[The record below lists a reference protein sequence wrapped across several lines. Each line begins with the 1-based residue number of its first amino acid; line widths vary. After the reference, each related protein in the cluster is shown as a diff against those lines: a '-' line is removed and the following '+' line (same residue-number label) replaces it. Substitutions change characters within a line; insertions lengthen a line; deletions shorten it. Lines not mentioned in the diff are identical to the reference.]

1 MGEPISYMPD
11 RRTKASREES
21 ERRKLVRGL
30 QLFFLS
36 PAAFVVFALATQSV
50 WAAAVLGFAVLTV
63 NQVHLERSAPYL
75 TGFELPLP
83 LYLRGVL
90 TGNVGAFVATIVGV
104 TLGFQALEAL
114 KGWAGI
120 EFSLPSLWP
129 VAPTEESVA
138 GALLWSIPVFF
149 VADFLIYSYHRSAHQ
164 NGEGLRWRVHSVHHS
179 IPRFTLSLGSR
190 AHPVE
195 TIITFSFVG
204 IAGALLGVGGASTT
218 CAAVVILFIMSAH
231 HIDCDTHLGPL
242 GWLLVTTDVHRW
254 HHNIDSE
261 DSGNYGLLFQ
271 IWDRL
276 LGTHHRPE
284 QFAGRI
290 GVEDFE
296 PYFPSSQVDRLLLP
310 IPSRRLS
317 LVEGNRQESTGA

>member
-36 PAAFVVFALATQSV
+36 PVAFVVFALATQSV
-50 WAAAVLGFAVLTV
+50 WVAAVLGFAVLTV

-120 EFSLPSLWP
+120 ELTLPSLWP
-129 VAPTEESVA
+129 VAPPGESVL
-138 GALLWSIPVFF
+138 GALLWSIPVISNAPP
-149 VADFLIYSYHRSAHQ
+149 VLVS
-164 NGEGLRWRVHSVHHS
+164 
-179 IPRFTLSLGSR
+179 TL
-190 AHPVE
+190 
-195 TIITFSFVG
+195 
-204 IAGALLGVGGASTT
+204 
-218 CAAVVILFIMSAH
+218 
-231 HIDCDTHLGPL
+231 
-242 GWLLVTTDVHRW
+242 
-254 HHNIDSE
+254 
-261 DSGNYGLLFQ
+261 
-271 IWDRL
+271 
-276 LGTHHRPE
+276 
-284 QFAGRI
+284 
-290 GVEDFE
+290 
-296 PYFPSSQVDRLLLP
+296 PSP
-310 IPSRRLS
+310 H
-317 LVEGNRQESTGA
+317 